1 MPYDIHNIEASQSK
15 DITTTYRLYNHILE
29 NLRESTKILW
39 NNNTI

>member
-15 DITTTYRLYNHILE
+15 DITTAYRLYNHILE
-29 NLRESTKILW
+29 NRESTKILW